1 MNKKNRIG
9 SESFLAI
16 AFALLLPLFA
26 LVIAPLIAWSTHRAG
41 VAPPAAHASLLAPR
55 LAAVWRQAIDKPLK
69 IVGDGKN
76 RWAMVELHD
85 LADCFVR
92 GIEQRATGIFH
103 AVDDTRST
111 LNECARAVTP
121 YGKIE
126 HAPGEGPFAAALLA
140 NQNVSSDA
148 TRQKLGWT
156 PRRMFV
162 SSVDEQW
169 QEWKA
174 VTRLLA

>member
-1 MNKKNRIG
+1 
-9 SESFLAI
+9 
-16 AFALLLPLFA
+16 
-26 LVIAPLIAWSTHRAG
+26 
-41 VAPPAAHASLLAPR
+41 
-55 LAAVWRQAIDKPLK
+55 
-69 IVGDGKN
+69 
-76 RWAMVELHD
+76 MVELHD

-92 GIEQRATGIFH
+92 VIEQRATGIFH

-121 YGKIE
+121 YAKIE
-126 HAPGEGPFAAALLA
+126 RVPGEGPFAAALLA